1 MKNELKIPFSI
12 SEQRFS
18 VNSIEFLDTDEKN
31 KHDLTDFFQVLHEN
45 PAYKTLSSSTH
56 ILINSIFII
65 LIVFGVIIF
74 MAVGLNSSPDP
85 YQTDI
90 PDNPTPSYQTNESPP
105 TINESTSKKQFPHH
119 LAVGLYFFCIT
130 FVISVFFF
138 AGHEVVRAREF
149 KNLIDFEQEKI
160 QNFKMKTHF
169 KLKIDPIHFKK
180 RFCFSTF
187 LNIYEFVFQIKLT
200 GDSKEVSNLTSNSIK
215 PLEHYDELRTYTDHD
230 SIEYEDDGN
239 NSPFNNRI
247 VQINKRLAKNV

>member
-1 MKNELKIPFSI
+1 
-12 SEQRFS
+12 
-18 VNSIEFLDTDEKN
+18 
-31 KHDLTDFFQVLHEN
+31 
-45 PAYKTLSSSTH
+45 
-56 ILINSIFII
+56 
-65 LIVFGVIIF
+65 

-90 PDNPTPSYQTNESPP
+90 PDTPSNANTTQRLLFYPTPSYQTNESPP

-187 LNIYEFVFQIKLT
+187 LNI
-200 GDSKEVSNLTSNSIK
+200 
-215 PLEHYDELRTYTDHD
+215 
-230 SIEYEDDGN
+230 
-239 NSPFNNRI
+239 
-247 VQINKRLAKNV
+247 